1 MMTGPRCW
9 TEGVDAVNDT
19 DPAVIGSQERSM
31 STYGC
36 YVKFT
41 ARPGQRDVLV
51 DHLLGVAAHAE
62 TTTGCQLY
70 LINTSPT
77 ESESVWVTEV
87 WTSQHEHDASL
98 SSEDARAAIQQV
110 LPLLAGSP
118 EKIDL
123 VPVGGKG
130 LPLP

>member
-1 MMTGPRCW
+1 
-9 TEGVDAVNDT
+9 
-19 DPAVIGSQERSM
+19 M
-31 STYGC
+31 SSYGC

-51 DHLLGVAAHAE
+51 EHLLGAAVQAE
-62 TTTGCQLY
+62 TTAGCQLY

-77 ESESVWVTEV
+77 EPASVWVTEV
-87 WTSQHEHDASL
+87 WASQDEHDASL
-98 SSEDARAAIQQV
+98 RSEEARAAIAHV

-118 EKIDL
+118 DKIDL

-130 LPLP
+130 LALP

>member
-1 MMTGPRCW
+1 MMIGPRRW
-9 TEGVDAVNDT
+9 TEGFQTVNDT
-19 DPAVIGSQERSM
+19 DRTVIGSQERSM

-41 ARPGQRDVLV
+41 ARQGQRDVLV
-51 DHLLGVAAHAE
+51 EHLLRAAAHAE
-62 TTTGCQLY
+62 TTVGCQLY

-77 ESESVWVTEV
+77 EPESVWVTEV

-98 SSEDARAAIQQV
+98 SSEDARAAIQQA
-110 LPLLAGSP
+110 LPLLADSP